1 MNFKK
6 IKTYED
12 IILFNRESLGD
23 NAILSEDRM
32 REHKTELFKTFI
44 KKNDVIYFRMREL
57 DLHSRKCIFKLC
69 SINTLGSVVVEQ
81 NYKTKKELQ
90 EDFNKLKI
98 EQWD

>member
-1 MNFKK
+1 MNFQK

-23 NAILSEDRM
+23 KALLSEDRM
-32 REHKTELFKTFI
+32 REHKTELFKTFL
-44 KKNDVIYFRMREL
+44 KKDGVIYFRMREL
-57 DLHSRKCIFKLC
+57 DLQSRRCIFKLC
-69 SINTLGSVVVEQ
+69 SINEHGSVTVEQ

-98 EQWD
+98 E